1 LQQDEVFESIPN
13 FRESEEDPK
22 IEFNEAQIDDF
33 KVCFNKFDTSGK
45 HMVEA
50 HEIGSLIR
58 AAGLNPT
65 LKEISKIIAWLSES
79 RMIRFLFIIS
89 VKPLKKFFLEIESFT
104 LKQFVKLLG
113 GIWEVK
119 DEAKELQDA
128 FKVIDKDDMGY
139 LSVEQ
144 LREVLA
150 GFGEKFDDEEFKE
163 FIKTIPVQSD
173 GNINNS
179 GKNSFV
185 F

>member
-104 LKQFVKLLG
+104 LKQWD
-113 GIWEVK
+113 ICR
-119 DEAKELQDA
+119 
-128 FKVIDKDDMGY
+128 
-139 LSVEQ
+139 LS
-144 LREVLA
+144 
-150 GFGEKFDDEEFKE
+150 
-163 FIKTIPVQSD
+163 S
-173 GNINNS
+173 
-179 GKNSFV
+179 
-185 F
+185 